1 MRVKR
6 SPDVA
11 IAPRDWIDEVV
22 VERLVKGLRPGPRQP
37 SHAER
42 VAAARVLMDRGFGS
56 TQIAGRLR
64 VSGSL
69 AAQLYREGSLHE
81 DSRAVA

>member
-11 IAPRDWIDEVV
+11 IAPRDWIDEIV
-22 VERLVKGLRPGPRQP
+22 VERLVKGVHPGPRHP

-42 VAAARVLMDRGFGS
+42 VAAARVLADRGFGS
-56 TQIAGRLR
+56 TQIAARLR
-64 VSGSL
+64 VSGAL
-69 AAQLYREGSLHE
+69 AAQLYREATLHDDSL
-81 DSRAVA
+81 AVA